1 MKTVTFEQLL
11 KILTKILIR
20 VEQLETLVK
29 SMVVQGQVDDEFLT
43 IQEAAKLVN
52 LSVPT
57 LYSKVSRNEIP
68 VNKIGK
74 RLYFSKAELVSWIRS
89 GRIRTT
95 QEIQRDVE
103 SRMPSRKLGKGY

>member
-1 MKTVTFEQLL
+1 MKNVTFEQLP
-11 KILTKILIR
+11 KILTKILTR

-29 SMVVQGQVDDEFLT
+29 SMVVQGHADDEFLT
-43 IQEAAKLVN
+43 IQEASKLVN

-74 RLYFSKAELVSWIRS
+74 RLYFSKEELVRWIRP

-103 SRMPSRKLGKGY
+103 SRMSARVLKNDY